1 MVLLGA
7 NSVEHNV
14 FVFVYPIIIWD
25 WDRIIGVDEG
35 VSISRGRPWGGP
47 DILVGAGMSGVVMMS
62 YISSY
67 GHIGGTSIACAS
79 PHSSLVW
86 G

>member
-1 MVLLGA
+1 MSSFVSLGLSLEPVQSVLLRE

-35 VSISRGRPWGGP
+35 VSISRGRPWVFP
-47 DILVGAGMSGVVMMS
+47 DASFGNGVSRLVMVSVR
-62 YISSY
+62 
-67 GHIGGTSIACAS
+67 
-79 PHSSLVW
+79 
-86 G
+86 